1 MTRRRLVD
9 ADARGVAESRAVSTL
24 LRVTEA
30 RYLVVDVTL
39 AEIAF
44 AVPQERPTCKGTYLS
59 SSHNVNKEIALQFRN
74 L

>member
-9 ADARGVAESRAVSTL
+9 ADAWSVAESRAVSTL

-39 AEIAF
+39 AEITL
-44 AVPQERPTCKGTYLS
+44 AVPQERS
-59 SSHNVNKEIALQFRN
+59 S
-74 L
+74 